1 MTDEAY
7 TGVPLHEGTIVLE
20 ADGIPGQIVLE
31 VTQAVGQTFIKI
43 RCCVSGTHTDCVPDG
58 AVLELEG
65 TPVLPVIDWCVTEQ
79 EIELSAILPES
90 RLRMVVT
97 DPSMDRRELHL
108 TVIDYVPN
116 NRMLSSDG
124 YQQDIKYEIH

>member
-1 MTDEAY
+1 MTDKAY

-20 ADGIPGQIVLE
+20 ADGIPGKIVLE
-31 VTQAVGQTFIKI
+31 VTPTVGQTAIKI
-43 RCCVSGTHTDCVPDG
+43 RCWVSGTHTDCVPDG

-79 EIELSAILPES
+79 EIDQSAIGQES

-97 DPSMDRRELHL
+97 DTSLERRELRL
-108 TVIDYVPN
+108 TAIDC
-116 NRMLSSDG
+116 
-124 YQQDIKYEIH
+124 

>member
-7 TGVPLHEGTIVLE
+7 TGVHLHEGTIVLN
-20 ADGIPGQIVLE
+20 ADGVRDKIVLE
-31 VTQAVGQTFIKI
+31 VTKEVERLAIRI
-43 RCCVSGTHTDCVPDG
+43 RCWVSGTHTDCVPDG

-124 YQQDIKYEIH
+124 YQQEIKYEIH

>member
-31 VTQAVGQTFIKI
+31 VTPTVGQTAIKI
-43 RCCVSGTHTDCVPDG
+43 RCWVSGTHTDCVPDG
-58 AVLELEG
+58 AVLELDG
-65 TPVLPVIDWCVTEQ
+65 VPVLPVIGWCVTEQ
-79 EIELSAILPES
+79 EIDQSAIGQES

-97 DPSMDRRELHL
+97 DTSLERSELRL
-108 TVIDYVPN
+108 TVIDC
-116 NRMLSSDG
+116 
-124 YQQDIKYEIH
+124 

>member
-1 MTDEAY
+1 MMKEMTLLIHHLTHATHKEHSMKDESY

-31 VTQAVGQTFIKI
+31 VTQTVGQTAIKI
-43 RCCVSGTHTDCVPDG
+43 RCWVSGTHTDCVPDG

-79 EIELSAILPES
+79 EIELSAIGQES

-97 DPSMDRRELHL
+97 DTSLERREIRL
-108 TVIDYVPN
+108 TVIDC
-116 NRMLSSDG
+116 
-124 YQQDIKYEIH
+124 

>member
-1 MTDEAY
+1 MTQKDEY
-7 TGVPLHEGTIVLE
+7 IGIPIHEGTIVLE

-43 RCCVSGTHTDCVPDG
+43 RCWVSGTHTDCVPDG

-79 EIELSAILPES
+79 EIEQSAILPES

-97 DPSMDRRELHL
+97 DTSMERRELRL
-108 TVIDYVPN
+108 TVID
-116 NRMLSSDG
+116 
-124 YQQDIKYEIH
+124 

>member
-1 MTDEAY
+1 MKEDEY
-7 TGVPLHEGTIVLE
+7 VGIPIHEGTIVLN
-20 ADGIPGQIVLE
+20 ADGVRDKIVLE
-31 VTQAVGQTFIKI
+31 VTKEVERLAIRI

-65 TPVLPVIDWCVTEQ
+65 TPLLPVIDWCVTEQ
-79 EIELSAILPES
+79 EIEQSSIGPES
-90 RLRMVVT
+90 RLRMFVT
-97 DPSMDRRELHL
+97 DTSMERRELRL

-124 YQQDIKYEIH
+124 YQQEIKYEIH